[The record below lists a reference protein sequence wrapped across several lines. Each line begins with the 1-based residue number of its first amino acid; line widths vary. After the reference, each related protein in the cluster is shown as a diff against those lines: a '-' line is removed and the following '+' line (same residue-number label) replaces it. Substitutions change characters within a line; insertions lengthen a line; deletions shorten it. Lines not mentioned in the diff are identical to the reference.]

1 MGEYTQMAFTLTRG
15 VGLAPQGRAE
25 HTLVSRERT
34 LRLPTLPIHPPV
46 PTTPRL
52 LAEPPHHL
60 LSVAALGPL
69 PSPVPPVQRN
79 HRRADTQVFAAVAV
93 TFLAVEGCVR
103 EHPVV
108 LERQRSLRHDGAEL
122 RRVVGRA
129 DTDPRRREE
138 VAGRIAGYGQLR
150 PQPGAM
156 FTVSTLKEVAGGVPA
171 LHAGGID
178 GGGRLGVD
186 QTALLCLR
194 GDAVKEEDQEKVS
207 GTVFGRWLRLA
218 RTPLRPHRAF

>member
-1 MGEYTQMAFTLTRG
+1 MGKYTQVAFAFTRCI
-15 VGLAPQGRAE
+15 GLAPQGRPQQ
-25 HTLVSRERT
+25 TLVPRKRA
-34 LRLPTLPIHPPV
+34 LRLPTLSIHTLIPAA
-46 PTTPRL
+46 PRL
-52 LAEPPHHL
+52 FAETPDHL

-79 HRRADTQVFAAVAV
+79 HRRADAQVFAAIAV
-93 TFLAVEGCVR
+93 TFLAIERCIR

-108 LERQRSLRHDGAEL
+108 REPQRSLGHHRAEL

-156 FTVSTLKEVAGGVPA
+156 LTVSTLEEVAGGVPA
-171 LHAGGID
+171 LHTGGID
-178 GGGRLGVD
+178 SGRRLGVD
-186 QTALLCLR
+186 QTALLCAR
-194 GDAVKEEDQEKVS
+194 GEAVEEQEKLPFFS
-207 GTVFGRWLRLA
+207 SRLA
-218 RTPLRPHRAF
+218 A